1 MDEFED
7 FNEFEDNE
15 PIEGQ
20 ICYDELEPII
30 EVEKKQLPQEI
41 EGQLGIDELKPIN
54 LETNFEVENSHDN
67 NKVVNNQVFD
77 EKPKS
82 FVLNEKNEK
91 ETKIENNKAF
101 KSFSNETNNDFV
113 FSANNSIE
121 KEENPI
127 NEPKV
132 IKNERSQTVNI
143 VKKEIEPKETQLD
156 FKKENISYEN
166 KAALSEES
174 ILDEIDRDRQQ
185 REQPKFRREKQIKL
199 DLSEADGSGIIITS
213 LEDVLHNSMIP
224 YTEHV
229 VLDRALP
236 RVEDGLKPVQRRILY
251 TMLELGLQPDKPFR
265 KSARI
270 VGDCMGKYHPHGDS
284 SVYDAMVR
292 MAQDYSLRE
301 PLVLGHGNFGSID
314 GDSAAAMRYTEAKLT
329 PLAMELLRD
338 LDKNTVRWMLNFD
351 DTLKEPAMLPGRFP
365 NLLVNGAYGIAVGV
379 ATNIPPHNLSEV
391 IEGIIAYI
399 DHPKISLEEMM
410 KIIKGPDFPTGGI
423 VIAGDELKEAYR
435 TGKGKILLKARTHI
449 EEKGDLSFFSS
460 VGFSERPDTVCGKI
474 AEGRIAILVDGTP
487 TALIV
492 PYLFIEYFQT
502 IDDYAERPYFA
513 TLTRWLKYL
522 SFFIATLLPGLY
534 VALAVFNPEV
544 FPDRLISKIAYSI
557 AGTPFPLMLETL
569 IIHFIYEIMREAG
582 LRLPRPLGHAVSIVG
597 GLVIGETAV
606 NAGLIGAPTLMV
618 VALTAISS
626 YVIPN
631 LYEPTAI
638 LRLIFILVGG
648 ILGIW
653 GVMLLFSVLIVNICS
668 KSNFGIPFVSPIAP
682 FDFYSM
688 RDVITRVSWKTLSK
702 KNKTIQNMP
711 H

>member
-1 MDEFED
+1 MLKLLKNLISKYTLQNEADFISHEKENKHSLCNSLKKNLENFKNSFDESADLTIRPIKVLNTDAAIITMEGMINKETFATSVMNPIVYAFTKEILTSSEKLEYIKNNILTITEQIDVETFED
-7 FNEFEDNE
+7 AFKLIMSGFALLIFDGCKKALAIGVQGFNFRSISEPETEVMQKGSKEGFVEAVRINLTMIRRRVKNPKLKFEFLSVGKTSSTD
-15 PIEGQ
+15 
-20 ICYDELEPII
+20 ICLCYIKDIVSDKIL
-30 EVEKKQLPQEI
+30 K
-41 EGQLGIDELKPIN
+41 ELKKRISKIN
-54 LETNFEVENSHDN
+54 LQN
-67 NKVVNNQVFD
+67 
-77 EKPKS
+77 
-82 FVLNEKNEK
+82 VLAAEYL
-91 ETKIENNKAF
+91 
-101 KSFSNETNNDFV
+101 V
-113 FSANNSIE
+113 PYIE
-121 KEENPI
+121 K
-127 NEPKV
+127 
-132 IKNERSQTVNI
+132 
-143 VKKEIEPKETQLD
+143 
-156 FKKENISYEN
+156 
-166 KAALSEES
+166 
-174 ILDEIDRDRQQ
+174 
-185 REQPKFRREKQIKL
+185 
-199 DLSEADGSGIIITS
+199 
-213 LEDVLHNSMIP
+213 
-224 YTEHV
+224 
-229 VLDRALP
+229 
-236 RVEDGLKPVQRRILY
+236 
-251 TMLELGLQPDKPFR
+251 
-265 KSARI
+265 
-270 VGDCMGKYHPHGDS
+270 
-284 SVYDAMVR
+284 
-292 MAQDYSLRE
+292 
-301 PLVLGHGNFGSID
+301 
-314 GDSAAAMRYTEAKLT
+314 
-329 PLAMELLRD
+329 
-338 LDKNTVRWMLNFD
+338 
-351 DTLKEPAMLPGRFP
+351 
-365 NLLVNGAYGIAVGV
+365 
-379 ATNIPPHNLSEV
+379 
-391 IEGIIAYI
+391 
-399 DHPKISLEEMM
+399 
-410 KIIKGPDFPTGGI
+410 
-423 VIAGDELKEAYR
+423 
-435 TGKGKILLKARTHI
+435 
-449 EEKGDLSFFSS
+449 KGDLSFFSS

-668 KSNFGIPFVSPIAP
+668 KSNFGIPFVAPIAP
-682 FDFYSM
+682 FNFYSM
-688 RDVITRVSWKTLSK
+688 RDVIMRASWKTLSK
-702 KNKTIQNMP
+702 KNKNIQNMP